1 MRLGRMLILIALL
14 LILILGAIFVATNML
29 GGGLFGSETA
39 EEEQPMQSVVALS
52 RSVQAGERITL
63 DKVKDQDIPAPGFDE
78 TMFTDKNQVT
88 NLYARSNLSVGT
100 ILENDMLIDNPS
112 DLINDMHSEH
122 APLIASGM
130 VAVAVPINR
139 FSGLAYGIATGDHVN
154 IIATMSFIDLD
165 TQFQTA
171 LPNYTAAILAPGQN
185 AVVTL
190 NQEHGTVGLVD
201 ETGVLSDAESD
212 VITGEIWSN
221 LVAQSATGEF
231 VSPQGR
237 GELDASLNQPFYLVP
252 GEPLQRPRVVSQT
265 VMFNKLVLHV
275 GDFPILDEQGNEV
288 EPVTVEDVE
297 AEAQAEE
304 EGNQA
309 EQQKET
315 KPNVPDIIT
324 LIVSPQ
330 EAVTLNYLIYTGAQ
344 LTLALRSPLDDAA
357 TPTDAVSIQYL
368 LDTYRIPV
376 PVKVPYGFEP
386 GAYRLAP
393 PVLENDIP

>member
-1 MRLGRMLILIALL
+1 MRLGRMLMLIALL
-14 LILILGAIFVATNML
+14 LILVMGAIFVATNLL
-29 GGGLFGSETA
+29 GGGGGLGSGA
-39 EEEQPMQSVVALS
+39 AAEEQPMQSAVALS
-52 RSVQAGERITL
+52 RAVQAGERVSFE
-63 DKVKDQDIPAPGFDE
+63 KVRLQDVPVPNFDE
-78 TMFTDKNQVT
+78 SMFTDINQVT
-88 NLYARSNLSVGT
+88 SLYARTNLAAGT
-100 ILENDMLIDNPS
+100 VLENDMLIDNPS

-122 APLIASGM
+122 APLIAPGM

-139 FSGLAYGIATGDHVN
+139 FSGMAYGIATGDHVN
-154 IIATMSFIDLD
+154 LIATMAFIDLD

-171 LPNYTAAILAPGQN
+171 LPNYTGGVLSPGQN
-185 AVVTL
+185 VVMTL
-190 NQEHGTVGLVD
+190 NQEHGTVGLLN
-201 ETGVLSDAESD
+201 ETGVISNAETD
-212 VITGEIWSN
+212 IITGEFWNNI
-221 LVAQSATGEF
+221 VAQSATGEF

-288 EPVTVEDVE
+288 EPVTAEDI
-297 AEAQAEE
+297 QAEE
-304 EGNQA
+304 QA
-309 EQQKET
+309 AQGEQQEQPEPDR
-315 KPNVPDIIT
+315 PNVPDIIT

-344 LTLALRSPLDDAA
+344 LTLALRSPLDEG
-357 TPTDAVSIQYL
+357 TSPTDAVSIQYL

-386 GAYRLAP
+386 PVYRLGP
-393 PVLENDIP
+393 PELENDIP